1 MKINMSFI
9 KQEINNLVSD
19 KLDNMCDSEISEELY
34 NFLQDEE
41 RKEILCCSVYSIL
54 YNDECVIDDGYISFT
69 AKEGF
74 KEDLILNWDH
84 IEELS
89 KEEQEKEIQSIIL
102 YNYDSLWMSAIHKA
116 FPELTTDIQ
125 CGYEQMDLLQL

>member
-1 MKINMSFI
+1 MKINMPFI
-9 KQEINNLVSD
+9 KQEISNLVSD
-19 KLDNMCDSEISEELY
+19 KLDNMCNSEISKELY
-34 NFLQDEE
+34 EFLQDEE
-41 RKEILCCSVYSIL
+41 RKEILCYSVYSIL
-54 YNDECVIDDGYISFT
+54 YNNECVIDDGYINFT

-89 KEEQEKEIQSIIL
+89 EEEQEKEIQSTIL

-125 CGYEQMDLLQL
+125 CGYGEMDLLSL

>member
-84 IEELS
+84 IKELS

-125 CGYEQMDLLQL
+125 CGYGQMDLLQL